1 LETFN
6 EIITTKVFKTHA
18 LTDKGGKSTFY
29 KWKNTNK
36 LLKK

>member
-1 LETFN
+1 MG
-6 EIITTKVFKTHA
+6 IITTKLFKTYA
-18 LTDKGGKSTFY
+18 TDDNGNKATFY